1 MRKPSYGGRYEPNP
15 SLKPETTTNWEL
27 GIKKDLGKTKISADL
42 FYARTKDY
50 IDLVTIGKT
59 AKGADIKT
67 YKNVGEA
74 RTHGAELSVT
84 HKFSSLWSVY
94 ANYTWQLGKVADAD
108 NGYAMGRDYE
118 IPRHLF
124 HSGVTYTN
132 HPWTVNV
139 DSMFVSARN
148 EPGWKSGKFKSRDA
162 YFLLNMDTAYAV
174 NKNLSVQFSIYNI
187 LDREYYDQESASDK
201 YYAGDGRTFTLSAR
215 YSF

>member
-1 MRKPSYGGRYEPNP
+1 MVMP
-15 SLKPETTTNWEL
+15 WEE
-27 GIKKDLGKTKISADL
+27 IMKFPPPFPFRCD
-42 FYARTKDY
+42 
-50 IDLVTIGKT
+50 V
-59 AKGADIKT
+59 
-67 YKNVGEA
+67 
-74 RTHGAELSVT
+74 
-84 HKFSSLWSVY
+84 HKSSL
-94 ANYTWQLGKVADAD
+94 
-108 NGYAMGRDYE
+108 
-118 IPRHLF
+118 
-124 HSGVTYTN
+124 
-132 HPWTVNV
+132 TVNV

>member
-1 MRKPSYGGRYEPNP
+1 M
-15 SLKPETTTNWEL
+15 
-27 GIKKDLGKTKISADL
+27 GKTKISADV

-59 AKGADIKT
+59 AKGAAIKT

-84 HKFSSLWSVY
+84 HKFSDLWSVY

-148 EPGWKSGKFKSRDA
+148 EPGWESGKFESRDA
-162 YFLLNMDTAYAV
+162 YFLLNMDTSYAV

-187 LDREYYDQESASDK
+187 LDREYYDQESASNK
-201 YYAGDGRTFTLSAR
+201 YYVGDGRTFTLSAR

>member
-1 MRKPSYGGRYEPNP
+1 
-15 SLKPETTTNWEL
+15 
-27 GIKKDLGKTKISADL
+27 
-42 FYARTKDY
+42 
-50 IDLVTIGKT
+50 
-59 AKGADIKT
+59 
-67 YKNVGEA
+67 
-74 RTHGAELSVT
+74 
-84 HKFSSLWSVY
+84 LWSVY

-124 HSGVTYTN
+124 HFGVTYTN

-148 EPGWKSGKFKSRDA
+148 EPGWESGKFKSRDA
-162 YFLLNMDTAYAV
+162 YFLLNMDTSYAV

>member
-1 MRKPSYGGRYEPNP
+1 M
-15 SLKPETTTNWEL
+15 
-27 GIKKDLGKTKISADL
+27 I
-42 FYARTKDY
+42 
-50 IDLVTIGKT
+50 
-59 AKGADIKT
+59 
-67 YKNVGEA
+67 GEA

-162 YFLLNMDTAYAV
+162 YFPFEHGYRLCGEQ
-174 NKNLSVQFSIYNI
+174 KSFCPVQH
-187 LDREYYDQESASDK
+187 LQHP
-201 YYAGDGRTFTLSAR
+201 
-215 YSF
+215 